1 MNSNEIRE
9 EFLKF
14 FEQNNHKIMPSASLI
29 PIDETLLFTA
39 AGMVPFKD
47 YFLGN
52 NKPPHTN
59 LVSSQ
64 KCIRTVDIDII
75 GDTDRHLTFFEM
87 LGNFSIGEY
96 FKEQAIKHAY
106 EFITKN
112 LGINPDDLWFTVY
125 KDDDE
130 SFNIWKDV
138 IGVPEERIQRG
149 DKDNFWQMNIP
160 GPCGPCSE
168 IFIDRGPDYGEEGGP
183 IGGGEDRFIEIWNLV
198 FMESIQDEPYNVVG
212 ELPAKNIDTGMGL
225 ERIAMVLQDKESPF
239 EIDTFESIYE
249 QLKPKIKTPNKK
261 YERIILDHMKAS
273 TFMISDG
280 VVPTNEGRGYILRR
294 LIRRAIRA
302 YYGLTNEIDSI
313 EFLISPIVEIYKDH
327 YPDLYKNIDKIKK
340 LYTTEENLFHKTL
353 EKGTVEIN
361 RLIQDKETF
370 DEEKAFYLFETFGFP
385 YELTKEIA
393 FENNIQLNDDKY
405 MKKFQEHQAKS
416 SAFKKEISNIS
427 EFDVDCNVFTG
438 YENTNT
444 ISEVTLVLNEN
455 GTTTIFTEATPFYYE
470 AGGQISDQGSIVFE
484 DKEYTVA
491 DVVQSSSGATGLVI
505 NKDIEIQSGEKIE
518 SKVNESFR
526 RSVSKSHTSAHI
538 VHSSLR
544 NILGDHVAQ
553 AGSYVAPGRFRFD
566 FSHSEKVTQEELNE
580 IFTLSNKNVFSDLK
594 VDTKIMNIDD
604 AKKEGA
610 LAFFGDKYDDD
621 VRVVNIG
628 NFSKELCGGTHVSNS
643 NEIGLIVLLNES
655 SIGSNLRRVE
665 MLSGFEAYDFMTN
678 AYNSY
683 KNVSTLWNTH
693 IENVATKLESFF
705 NSYEELKSQVDQFKQ
720 IRNNEMVDQISN
732 KFENVGDYKVFI
744 NQVSM
749 DTVDDIRNVAI
760 NSINNGV
767 VDYIYLISQIESKF
781 VIVAMKNEKVI
792 KDMNV
797 SELVIETSK
806 NFGGG
811 ASKDQ
816 VLSVGV
822 GPNDYSKDETLKYVK
837 ESIVNNLKWKT

>member
-239 EIDTFESIYE
+239 EIDSFESIYD

-361 RLIQDKETF
+361 RLIQDKEKF

-455 GTTTIFTEATPFYYE
+455 SATTIFTEATPFYYE
-470 AGGQISDQGSIVFE
+470 AGGQISDQGSIIFE

-505 NKDIEIQSGEKIE
+505 NEDIKIQSGEKIE

-544 NILGDHVAQ
+544 KILGDHVAQ

-594 VDTKIMNIDD
+594 VDTKIMNIDE

-683 KNVSTLWNTH
+683 KSVSNLLNTN
-693 IENVATKLESFF
+693 IENVPTKLESLF

-732 KFENVGDYKVFI
+732 KYENVGDYKVFI

-767 VDYIYLISQIESKF
+767 VDYIYLISQIESKS

-792 KDMNV
+792 KEMNV

-811 ASKDQ
+811 ASKDK
-816 VLSVGV
+816 VLSVGG
-822 GPNDYSKDETLKYVK
+822 GPNDYSIDETLKYVK
-837 ESIVNNLKWKT
+837 ESIVNNLK

>member
-52 NKPPHTN
+52 NKPPHVN

-112 LGINPDDLWFTVY
+112 LEINPDDLWFTVY

-138 IGVPEERIQRG
+138 IGVPEEKIQRG

-168 IFIDRGPDYGEEGGP
+168 IFIDRGPDYGEDGGP

-416 SAFKKEISNIS
+416 SAFKKETSNIS

-505 NKDIEIQSGEKIE
+505 KEDIGIQSGGKIE

-594 VDTKIMNIDD
+594 VDTKIMNIDE

-683 KNVSTLWNTH
+683 KSVSNLLNTN
-693 IENVATKLESFF
+693 IENVPTKLESFF

-720 IRNNEMVDQISN
+720 IRNNEMVEQISN
-732 KFENVGDYKVFI
+732 KSENVGDYKVFI

-816 VLSVGV
+816 VLSVGG
-822 GPNDYSKDETLKYVK
+822 GPNDYSIDETLKYVK
-837 ESIVNNLKWKT
+837 ESIVNNLK

>member
-249 QLKPKIKTPNKK
+249 QLKPKIKNPNKK

-361 RLIQDKETF
+361 RLIQDKEKF

-416 SAFKKEISNIS
+416 SAFKKEVSNIS

-470 AGGQISDQGSIVFE
+470 AGGQISDQGSIIFE

-505 NKDIEIQSGEKIE
+505 NEDIKIQSGEKIE

-594 VDTKIMNIDD
+594 VDTKIMNIDE

-683 KNVSTLWNTH
+683 KSVSNLLNTN
-693 IENVATKLESFF
+693 IENVPTKLESLF

-811 ASKDQ
+811 ASKDK
-816 VLSVGV
+816 VLSVGG
-822 GPNDYSKDETLKYVK
+822 GPNDYSIDETLKYVK
-837 ESIVNNLKWKT
+837 ESIVNNLK

>member
-249 QLKPKIKTPNKK
+249 QLKPKIKNPNKK

-505 NKDIEIQSGEKIE
+505 NEDIEIQSGEKIE

-594 VDTKIMNIDD
+594 VDTKIMNIDE

-683 KNVSTLWNTH
+683 KSVSNLLNTN
-693 IENVATKLESFF
+693 IENVPTKLESLF

-816 VLSVGV
+816 VLSVGG
-822 GPNDYSKDETLKYVK
+822 GPNDYSIDETLKYVK
-837 ESIVNNLKWKT
+837 ESIVNNLK

>member
-249 QLKPKIKTPNKK
+249 QLKPKIKNPNKK

-302 YYGLTNEIDSI
+302 YYGLTNEIDTI

-361 RLIQDKETF
+361 RLIQDKEKF

-393 FENNIQLNDDKY
+393 FENNIKLNDDKY

-416 SAFKKEISNIS
+416 SAFKKDVSNIS

-455 GTTTIFTEATPFYYE
+455 GATTIFTEATPFYYE
-470 AGGQISDQGSIVFE
+470 AGGQISDQGSIIFE

-505 NKDIEIQSGEKIE
+505 NEDIEIQSGEKIE

-594 VDTKIMNIDD
+594 VDTKIMNIDE

-683 KNVSTLWNTH
+683 KSVSNLLNTN
-693 IENVATKLESFF
+693 IENVPTKLESLF

-816 VLSVGV
+816 VLSVGG
-822 GPNDYSKDETLKYVK
+822 GPNDYSIDETLKYVK
-837 ESIVNNLKWKT
+837 ESIVNNIK

>member
-505 NKDIEIQSGEKIE
+505 NEDIEIQSGEKIE

-594 VDTKIMNIDD
+594 VDTKIMNIDE

-683 KNVSTLWNTH
+683 KNVSNLLNTN
-693 IENVATKLESFF
+693 IENVPTKLESFF

-816 VLSVGV
+816 VLSVGG
-822 GPNDYSKDETLKYVK
+822 GPNDYSIDETLKYVK
-837 ESIVNNLKWKT
+837 ESIVNNLK

>member
-112 LGINPDDLWFTVY
+112 LEINPDDLWFTVY

-505 NKDIEIQSGEKIE
+505 NEDIEIQSGEKIE

-594 VDTKIMNIDD
+594 VDTKIMNIDE

-683 KNVSTLWNTH
+683 KSVSNLLNTN
-693 IENVATKLESFF
+693 IENVPTKLESLF

-767 VDYIYLISQIESKF
+767 VDYIYLIAQIESKF

-792 KDMNV
+792 QDMNV

-816 VLSVGV
+816 VLSVGG
-822 GPNDYSKDETLKYVK
+822 GPNDYSIDETLKYVK
-837 ESIVNNLKWKT
+837 ESIVNNLK

>member
-249 QLKPKIKTPNKK
+249 QLKPKIKNPNKK

-455 GTTTIFTEATPFYYE
+455 GTTTIFTEATPFYFE
-470 AGGQISDQGSIVFE
+470 AGGQISDQGSIIFE

-505 NKDIEIQSGEKIE
+505 NEDIEIQSGEKIE

-544 NILGDHVAQ
+544 KILGDHVAQ

-594 VDTKIMNIDD
+594 VDTKIMNIDE

-683 KNVSTLWNTH
+683 KSVSNLLNTN
-693 IENVATKLESFF
+693 IENVPTKLESLF

-811 ASKDQ
+811 ASKDK
-816 VLSVGV
+816 VLSVGG
-822 GPNDYSKDETLKYVK
+822 GPNDYSIDETLKYVK
-837 ESIVNNLKWKT
+837 ESIVNNLK

>member
-112 LGINPDDLWFTVY
+112 LEINPDDLWFTVY

-505 NKDIEIQSGEKIE
+505 NEDIEIQSGEKIE

-683 KNVSTLWNTH
+683 KSVSNLLNTN
-693 IENVATKLESFF
+693 IENVPTKLESLF

-816 VLSVGV
+816 VLSVGG
-822 GPNDYSKDETLKYVK
+822 GPNDYSIDETLKYVK
-837 ESIVNNLKWKT
+837 ESIVNNLK

>member
-249 QLKPKIKTPNKK
+249 QLKPKIKNPNKK

-455 GTTTIFTEATPFYYE
+455 NTTTIFTEATPFYYE

-505 NKDIEIQSGEKIE
+505 NEDIKIQSGEKIE

-544 NILGDHVAQ
+544 KILGDHVAQ

-683 KNVSTLWNTH
+683 KSVSNLLNTN
-693 IENVATKLESFF
+693 IENVPTKLESFF

-767 VDYIYLISQIESKF
+767 VDYIYLIAQIESKF

-792 KDMNV
+792 KEMNV

-811 ASKDQ
+811 ASKDK
-816 VLSVGV
+816 VLSVGG
-822 GPNDYSKDETLKYVK
+822 GPNDYSIDETLKYVK
-837 ESIVNNLKWKT
+837 ESIVNNLK

>member
-1 MNSNEIRE
+1 MNSNEIRD

-249 QLKPKIKTPNKK
+249 QLKPKIKNPNKK

-361 RLIQDKETF
+361 RLIQDKEKF

-416 SAFKKEISNIS
+416 SAFKKETSNIS

-505 NKDIEIQSGEKIE
+505 NEDIEIQSGEKIE

-544 NILGDHVAQ
+544 KILGDHVAQ

-594 VDTKIMNIDD
+594 VDTKIMNIDE

-683 KNVSTLWNTH
+683 KSVSNLLNTN
-693 IENVATKLESFF
+693 IENVPTKLESLF

-816 VLSVGV
+816 VLSVGG
-822 GPNDYSKDETLKYVK
+822 GPNDYSIDETLKYVK
-837 ESIVNNLKWKT
+837 ESIVNNLK

>member
-249 QLKPKIKTPNKK
+249 QLKPKIKNPNKK

-361 RLIQDKETF
+361 RLIQDKEKF

-505 NKDIEIQSGEKIE
+505 NEDIEIQSGEKIE

-544 NILGDHVAQ
+544 KILGDHVAQ

-594 VDTKIMNIDD
+594 VDTKIMNIDE

-683 KNVSTLWNTH
+683 KSVSNLLNTN
-693 IENVATKLESFF
+693 IENVPTKLESLF

-811 ASKDQ
+811 ASKDK
-816 VLSVGV
+816 VLSVGG
-822 GPNDYSKDETLKYVK
+822 GPNDYSIDETLKYVK
-837 ESIVNNLKWKT
+837 ESIVNNLK

>member
-1 MNSNEIRE
+1 MNSNEIRD

-505 NKDIEIQSGEKIE
+505 NEDIKIQSGEKIE

-594 VDTKIMNIDD
+594 VDTKIMNIDE

-683 KNVSTLWNTH
+683 KNVSNLLNTN
-693 IENVATKLESFF
+693 IENVPTKLESLF

-811 ASKDQ
+811 ASKDK
-816 VLSVGV
+816 VLSVAG
-822 GPNDYSKDETLKYVK
+822 GPNDYSIDETLKYVK
-837 ESIVNNLKWKT
+837 ESIVNNLK

>member
-52 NKPPHTN
+52 NKPPHVN

-261 YERIILDHMKAS
+261 YERIILDHMKAT

-340 LYTTEENLFHKTL
+340 LYNTEENLFHKTL

-416 SAFKKEISNIS
+416 SAFKKETSNIS

-505 NKDIEIQSGEKIE
+505 NEDIEIQSGEKIE

-594 VDTKIMNIDD
+594 VDTKIMNIDE

-683 KNVSTLWNTH
+683 KSVSNLLNTN
-693 IENVATKLESFF
+693 IENVPTKLESLF

-767 VDYIYLISQIESKF
+767 VDYIYLIAQIESKF

-816 VLSVGV
+816 VLSVGG
-822 GPNDYSKDETLKYVK
+822 GPNDYSIDETLKYVK
-837 ESIVNNLKWKT
+837 ESIVNNIK

>member
-505 NKDIEIQSGEKIE
+505 NEDIEIQSGEKIE

-683 KNVSTLWNTH
+683 KSVSNLLNTN
-693 IENVATKLESFF
+693 IENVPTKLESLF

-767 VDYIYLISQIESKF
+767 VDYIYLIAQIESKF

-816 VLSVGV
+816 VLSVGG
-822 GPNDYSKDETLKYVK
+822 GPNDYSIDETLKYVK
-837 ESIVNNLKWKT
+837 ESIVNNLK

>member
-249 QLKPKIKTPNKK
+249 QLKPKIKNPNKK

-505 NKDIEIQSGEKIE
+505 NEDIEIQSGEKIE

-594 VDTKIMNIDD
+594 VDTKIMNIDE

-683 KNVSTLWNTH
+683 KSVSNLLNTN
-693 IENVATKLESFF
+693 IENVPTKLESLF

-767 VDYIYLISQIESKF
+767 VDYIYLIAQIESKF

-816 VLSVGV
+816 VLSVGG
-822 GPNDYSKDETLKYVK
+822 GPNDYSIDETLKYVK
-837 ESIVNNLKWKT
+837 ESIVNNLK

>member
-249 QLKPKIKTPNKK
+249 QLKPKIKNPNKK

-505 NKDIEIQSGEKIE
+505 NEDIEIQSGEKIE

-544 NILGDHVAQ
+544 KILGDHVAQ

-594 VDTKIMNIDD
+594 VDTKIMNIDE

-683 KNVSTLWNTH
+683 KSVSNLLNTN
-693 IENVATKLESFF
+693 IENVPTKLESLF

-816 VLSVGV
+816 VLSVGG
-822 GPNDYSKDETLKYVK
+822 GPNDYSIDETLKYVK
-837 ESIVNNLKWKT
+837 ESIVNNIK

>member
-14 FEQNNHKIMPSASLI
+14 FEKNNHKIMPSASLI

-47 YFLGN
+47 YFMGN
-52 NKPPHTN
+52 SKPPHTN

-106 EFITKN
+106 EFITEN
-112 LGINPDDLWFTVY
+112 LGINSDDLWFTVY

-168 IFIDRGPDYGEEGGP
+168 IFIDRGPNFGKEGGP

-239 EIDTFESIYE
+239 EIDTFDSIYE
-249 QLKPKIKTPNKK
+249 QLKPKIKNPNKK

-302 YYGLTNEIDSI
+302 YYGLTNEIDTI
-313 EFLISPIVEIYKDH
+313 EFLISPIVDIYKDH
-327 YPDLYKNIDKIKK
+327 YPDLNENIEKIKK

-361 RLIQDKETF
+361 RLIEDKDTF

-393 FENNIQLNDDKY
+393 YENNIQLNDDKY

-416 SAFKKEISNIS
+416 SAFKKEMSDVDK
-427 EFDVDCNVFTG
+427 FDVDCNVFTG

-444 ISEVTLVLNEN
+444 TSEVTFVQNEN
-455 GTTTIFTEATPFYYE
+455 GSTTIFTESTPFYFE

-505 NKDIEIQSGEKIE
+505 NEDIKIQSGEMVE
-518 SKVNESFR
+518 SKVNEKFR

-594 VDTKIMNIDD
+594 VDTKIMNIDE

-628 NFSKELCGGTHVSNS
+628 SFSKELCGGTHVSNS

-683 KNVSTLWNTH
+683 KNVSNLLNTN
-693 IENVATKLESFF
+693 IENVPTKLESFF

-720 IRNNEMVDQISN
+720 IQNNEMVDEISN
-732 KFENVGDYKVFI
+732 KFETVGDYKVFI

-749 DTVDDIRNVAI
+749 DTVDDMRNVAI

-767 VDYIYLISQIESKF
+767 VDYIYLISQIDSKY

-792 KDMNV
+792 KDINV

-811 ASKDQ
+811 ASKDE
-816 VLSVGV
+816 VLSVGG
-822 GPNDYSKDETLKYVK
+822 GPKDYSIDDTLKYIK
-837 ESIVNNLKWKT
+837 ESILNNLK

>member
-52 NKPPHTN
+52 NKPPHVN

-361 RLIQDKETF
+361 RLIQDKEKF

-505 NKDIEIQSGEKIE
+505 NEDIEIQSGEKIE

-683 KNVSTLWNTH
+683 KSVSNLLNTN
-693 IENVATKLESFF
+693 IENVPTKLESLF

-767 VDYIYLISQIESKF
+767 VDYIYLIAQIESKF

-816 VLSVGV
+816 VLSVGG
-822 GPNDYSKDETLKYVK
+822 GPNDYSIDETLKYVK
-837 ESIVNNLKWKT
+837 ESIVNNLK

>member
-112 LGINPDDLWFTVY
+112 LEINPDDLWFTVY

-249 QLKPKIKTPNKK
+249 QLKPKIKNPNKK

-416 SAFKKEISNIS
+416 SAFKKETSNIS

-505 NKDIEIQSGEKIE
+505 NEDIEIQSGEKIE

-594 VDTKIMNIDD
+594 VDTKIMNIDE

-683 KNVSTLWNTH
+683 KSVSNLLNTN
-693 IENVATKLESFF
+693 IENVPTKLESLF

-767 VDYIYLISQIESKF
+767 VDYIYLIAQIESKF

-816 VLSVGV
+816 VLSVGG
-822 GPNDYSKDETLKYVK
+822 GPNDYSIDETLKYVK
-837 ESIVNNLKWKT
+837 ESIVNNLK

>member
-52 NKPPHTN
+52 NKPPHVN

-112 LGINPDDLWFTVY
+112 LEINPDDLWFTVY

-249 QLKPKIKTPNKK
+249 QLKSKIKTPNKK

-416 SAFKKEISNIS
+416 SAFKKETSNKS

-505 NKDIEIQSGEKIE
+505 NEDIEIQSGEKIE

-683 KNVSTLWNTH
+683 KSVSNLLNTN
-693 IENVATKLESFF
+693 IENVPTKLESLF

-749 DTVDDIRNVAI
+749 DTVDDVRNVAI

-767 VDYIYLISQIESKF
+767 VDYIYLIAQIESKF

-816 VLSVGV
+816 VLSVGG
-822 GPNDYSKDETLKYVK
+822 GPNDYSIDETLKYVK
-837 ESIVNNLKWKT
+837 ESIVNNLK

>member
-249 QLKPKIKTPNKK
+249 QLKPKIKNPNKK

-416 SAFKKEISNIS
+416 SAFKKETSNIS

-505 NKDIEIQSGEKIE
+505 NEDIEIQSGEKIE

-594 VDTKIMNIDD
+594 VDTKIMNIDE

-683 KNVSTLWNTH
+683 KSVSNLLNTN
-693 IENVATKLESFF
+693 IENVPTKLESLF

-767 VDYIYLISQIESKF
+767 VDYIYLIAQIESKF

-816 VLSVGV
+816 VLSVGG
-822 GPNDYSKDETLKYVK
+822 GPNDYSIDETLKYVK
-837 ESIVNNLKWKT
+837 ESIVNNLK

>member
-249 QLKPKIKTPNKK
+249 QLKPKIKNPNKK

-416 SAFKKEISNIS
+416 SAFKKETSNIS

-505 NKDIEIQSGEKIE
+505 NEDIEIQSGEKIE

-594 VDTKIMNIDD
+594 VDTKIMNIDE

-683 KNVSTLWNTH
+683 KSVSNLLNTN
-693 IENVATKLESFF
+693 IENVPTKLESFF

-816 VLSVGV
+816 VLSVGG
-822 GPNDYSKDETLKYVK
+822 GPNDYSIDETLKYVK
-837 ESIVNNLKWKT
+837 ESIVNNLK

>member
-361 RLIQDKETF
+361 RLIQDKEKF

-416 SAFKKEISNIS
+416 SAFKKETSNIS

-505 NKDIEIQSGEKIE
+505 NEDIEIQSGEKIE

-544 NILGDHVAQ
+544 KILGDHVAQ

-594 VDTKIMNIDD
+594 VDTKIMNIDE

-683 KNVSTLWNTH
+683 KSVSNLLNTN
-693 IENVATKLESFF
+693 IENVPTKLESLF

-816 VLSVGV
+816 VLSVGG
-822 GPNDYSKDETLKYVK
+822 GPNDYSIDETLKYVK
-837 ESIVNNLKWKT
+837 ESIVNNIK